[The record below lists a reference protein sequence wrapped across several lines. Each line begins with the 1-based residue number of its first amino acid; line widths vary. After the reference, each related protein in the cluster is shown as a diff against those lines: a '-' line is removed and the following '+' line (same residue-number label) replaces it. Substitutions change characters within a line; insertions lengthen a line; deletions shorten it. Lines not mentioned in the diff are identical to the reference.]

1 MAAVVSEWV
10 EVIVVEGERGAEG
23 VESDDP
29 ICMANNN
36 IVVVVGGVACQESAL
51 WDVRGEKKRSDL
63 RWVHLSY
70 LNSAITLTTEYIKVH
85 RSGSMPFCFG
95 SM

>member
-1 MAAVVSEWV
+1 MSSRELSVVVVAGCWSSLCMAAVVSEWV

-36 IVVVVGGVACQESAL
+36 IVVVVGVWRVKSPYCGMFAG
-51 WDVRGEKKRSDL
+51 RKKDRISDGS
-63 RWVHLSY
+63 VY
-70 LNSAITLTTEYIKVH
+70 LI
-85 RSGSMPFCFG
+85 
-95 SM
+95 